1 MQIIVALFAGLLF
14 GAGILISGMGNPAK
28 VINFFDVLGTWDPS
42 LGFVMAGALAVTFP
56 GYKLAFRRQT
66 PVSAEKF
73 HVPTSSNIDLPLI
86 AGSALFGIGWSVSG
100 MCPGALLPD
109 VGAGQIDAL
118 IFLVALLAGMTGVR
132 LYKNLQPV
140 KLTTKAS

>member
-1 MQIIVALFAGLLF
+1 MQIIVALIAGLLF
-14 GAGILISGMGNPAK
+14 GSGILISGMGNPAK
-28 VINFFDVLGTWDPS
+28 VINFFDVFGTWDPS

-56 GYKLAFRRQT
+56 GYKLAFRRQA
-66 PVSAEKF
+66 PVSAENF
-73 HVPTSSNIDLPLI
+73 HVPSSRKIDMPLI

-109 VGAGQIDAL
+109 VGAGHIDAL
-118 IFLVALLAGMTGVR
+118 IFLAALLAGMTGVR

-140 KLTTKAS
+140 KLTTRAS

>member
-1 MQIIVALFAGLLF
+1 MQIIIALSAGLLF
-14 GAGILISGMGNPAK
+14 GSGILISGMGNPAK
-28 VINFFDVLGTWDPS
+28 VINFFDVFGSWDPS

-56 GYKLAFRRQT
+56 GYKLAFWRQT
-66 PVSAEKF
+66 PVTAEKF
-73 HVPTSSNIDLPLI
+73 RVPSSSNIDLPLI

-109 VGAGQIDAL
+109 VGAGHIDAL

-132 LYKNLQPV
+132 VYKNLQPA
-140 KLTTKAS
+140 KLNTETS